1 MCYTN
6 IDHIGNMTNDTFDE
20 MLNKKGSCGQIEF
33 DHRQKQLNL
42 IVQKDNRDEHSQTK
56 DVKALR

>member
-1 MCYTN
+1 MAN
-6 IDHIGNMTNDTFDE
+6 EVFDE
-20 MLNKKGSCGQIEF
+20 MLNKKGSSGQIEF
-33 DHRQKQLNL
+33 DHKQNQLNL